1 RRAWRGDVEVP
12 LTAREM
18 ALLEFLL
25 RHRGDVVSKTDI
37 LDHVWDGSFDGDLN
51 IVEVYV
57 GHLRAKLDRPFDR
70 DAIQTVRGSGYRLAA
85 AGGAALREPS
95 RMDGRAATRG
105 HPRARHGHRG
115 RDRGDRIRPCRVR

>member
-1 RRAWRGDVEVP
+1 VEVP

-57 GHLRAKLDRPFDR
+57 GHLRAKLDRPFGR
-70 DAIQTVRGSGYRLAA
+70 DAIQTVRGSGYRLVAD
-85 AGGAALREPS
+85 GG
-95 RMDGRAATRG
+95 
-105 HPRARHGHRG
+105 
-115 RDRGDRIRPCRVR
+115 